1 MEDGHDGAELEDV
14 ALAREE
20 DDGADAISGRLASA
34 ASSPATLSSSPRRA
48 GGGPPRLPVAQLLRL
63 RRGLGPQLRLRLRR
77 AGETRAREG
86 QRRQFASR
94 VEDDATLRLLS
105 PRTQIASCVLV
116 IGWRPIPVPKTPSG
130 TQICVWGAVL
140 ETV

>member
-1 MEDGHDGAELEDV
+1 MEDGRDGAELED
-14 ALAREE
+14 ATLAREE

-34 ASSPATLSSSPRRA
+34 ASSPATLSSSPRRV
-48 GGGPPRLPVAQLLRL
+48 GGGPPRLPVAQL
-63 RRGLGPQLRLRLRR
+63 LRLRR

-105 PRTQIASCVLV
+105 PRTQIASCVSV